1 MGETTEQKN
10 FSEVIS
16 QIFQEAPGARK
27 GLVDNH
33 SNLLQVADYCE
44 NNYLQAED
52 PNKAVEEAKALAA
65 QSLASVAYQISSL
78 ASTLLRLLD
87 SQAMQI
93 RDMESSVNLLSLAA
107 AVHFEKIARREIGAF
122 TTPKPKIRS
131 KLLTAPTSGKEPE
144 KSYMRV
150 PISYSI
156 LDSVG
161 HCFQIQFWPRCASAI
176 SPHLENRLQPH
187 QRQPASTPSSHC
199 QCQFGPQC
207 ACSSSS
213 SSSTTTSP
221 SLHRH
226 WPPASTLFDFTNM
239 SPPTSPS
246 TTNLPV
252 KWHVPTSTSSCSGRC
267 PSSSSTSTPIGVGS
281 CAPSSSSTT
290 PSHWHLWYGATTP
303 STTSSTSTSPTLT
316 NNIFCVIQC
325 INVLRGHAG
334 FCH

>member
-16 QIFQEAPGARK
+16 QLFQEAPAARK
-27 GLVDNH
+27 GLIENH
-33 SNLLQVADYCE
+33 SNLLRVADYCE

-65 QSLASVAYQISSL
+65 QSLASVAYQINSL

-93 RDMESSVNLLSLAA
+93 RDMESSVNVLSLAA
-107 AVHFEKIARREIGAF
+107 AIHFEKVARKEIGAF

-131 KLLTAPTSGKEPE
+131 KLLTTPTSGKEPE
-144 KSYMRV
+144 QSYLRV

-161 HCFQIQFWPRCASAI
+161 HCFRIQFWPRCGSTI
-176 SPHLENRLQPH
+176 SPHLENRLQPDK
-187 QRQPASTPSSHC
+187 RQPASTPSS
-199 QCQFGPQC
+199 QCQLGPHC
-207 ACSSSS
+207 ACT
-213 SSSTTTSP
+213 SSTTTTSP
-221 SLHRH
+221 FLHRH
-226 WPPASTLFDFTNM
+226 WPPASTLFDLTNM

-246 TTNLPV
+246 TTNLPI
-252 KWHVPTSTSSCSGRC
+252 KWHVPSSTSSCSGRC
-267 PSSSSTSTPIGVGS
+267 PSSSSTSTPIGVKS
-281 CAPSSSSTT
+281 WAPSSSTT
-290 PSHWHLWYGATTP
+290 LSHWHLWYGATTP
-303 STTSSTSTSPTLT
+303 STTTSSTTSSTSTSPTLT